1 MKKYGTEVGSKILVN
16 GYKKSG
22 KTISKVLYGNE
33 TVNIEL
39 EVSSYEDLVRKD
51 LSLLKSC
58 DLSQVIKKEYLC
70 WDGRGKNAKTRPI
83 TIQEFEKALQD
94 LIAQKEKVLSSDEP
108 NKDSRYKYLEPGIK
122 SSLDGSNL
130 YIHGILKKETIVKAA
145 DNGVYPRSKSGAS
158 ASAKRIIQ
166 RLLELPS
173 LRWRQY
179 KVTNHNMIIE

>member
-22 KTISKVLYGNE
+22 KTIAKKLYGNE
-33 TVNIEL
+33 VVNIEI
-39 EVSSYEDLVRKD
+39 EVSSYEDLVKED
-51 LSLLKSC
+51 LKILSSC
-58 DLSQVIKKEYLC
+58 ILADVITKNYLC
-70 WDGRGKNAKTRPI
+70 WDGRGKNAKTRNI
-83 TIQEFEKALQD
+83 TMQEFEKALQD
-94 LIAQKEKVLSSDEP
+94 LISQKEKVLSTDEP

-130 YIHGILKKETIVKAA
+130 YIHGILRNEIIVKAA

-166 RLLELPS
+166 KLLSLPS
-173 LRWRQY
+173 LKWRQY
-179 KVTNHNMIIE
+179 KVTNHHLIIT